1 MTQPWPVQITAL
13 TPAACGAARW
23 RKAGT
28 SWVTVI
34 VKATFDLV
42 HGQLATLT
50 TPREIVREDR
60 YRERTGSLEEASETA
75 PYLPTAGVL
84 LAGHAH
90 APGGRAAPTAAARLA
105 IVRERPLLDKT
116 VHVFGDRASGA
127 SHAQPFV
134 KMPLVYERAYGGAG
148 MAENPVGMGIA
159 GTAAQPNV
167 LDTTSS
173 QRPELVTGVTLGA
186 TGVTSWP
193 LPESTNAG
201 PPVAPSALTVPDP
214 ATSASASGRV
224 VGVPAAPKL
233 PPRQTPPASPT
244 ATAKASTPPPKRS
257 ILKKD

>member
-1 MTQPWPVQITAL
+1 MTQPWPIQITAL

-42 HGQLATLT
+42 HGGAATLT

-75 PYLPTAGVL
+75 PYLPGAGVL
-84 LAGHAH
+84 LAGHAY

-116 VHVFGDRASGA
+116 VHVFGDRPHGVT
-127 SHAQPFV
+127 HAQPFQ

-148 MAENPVGMGIA
+148 MPENSVGLGLA

-167 LDTTSS
+167 VD
-173 QRPELVTGVTLGA
+173 
-186 TGVTSWP
+186 
-193 LPESTNAG
+193 STNPRNPAG
-201 PPVAPSALTVPDP
+201 FGPIS
-214 ATSASASGRV
+214 RY
-224 VGVPAAPKL
+224 
-233 PPRQTPPASPT
+233 
-244 ATAKASTPPPKRS
+244 
-257 ILKKD
+257 